1 MLEYDKRSID
11 SAISIEEGS
20 NIRPPGSIH
29 HIPKIAILNF
39 KKEVSIK
46 AVNGE
51 AIVIKASLAIKGRD
65 KPLTVFPFNNWNV
78 EIGKD
83 IECLIYPIPRTALAL
98 PYDSKEMSTFT
109 PIIHPSA
116 IRSIKNMVN
125 YTIDRMEV
133 LEALVKELREEVSE
147 CKIKSIPMNND

>member
-20 NIRPPGSIH
+20 KIRSPGSIH

-39 KKEVSIK
+39 KKEVSTT
-46 AVNGE
+46 AVDGE
-51 AIVIKASLAIKGRD
+51 AIIIKANLAIKDRD
-65 KPLTVFPFNNWNV
+65 KPLTVFPFNNWNA
-78 EIGKD
+78 EIGID
-83 IECLIYPIPRTALAL
+83 IECLIYPIPRAALAL
-98 PYDSKEMSTFT
+98 PYDSKEMCTFT

-125 YTIDRMEV
+125 YTMDRMEV
-133 LEALVKELREEVSE
+133 LEASG
-147 CKIKSIPMNND
+147 